1 MGHAVNDGEGFEPEH
16 LADLLKRCNV
26 ELNVVRNQKDVIEG
40 DRVHWSTSDFGVCPK
55 GRRIYEINIWL
66 SRKDTSEFNRLIVLH
81 ELAHIVF
88 WSGLGVECPEGLL
101 IVWENRVLQALS
113 GRKAAM
119 MHLVHPY
126 TTSSPIQRQR
136 SRHGAPHQDLSAS
149 EFGDLPRQAW
159 WPVAEEE
166 LDKMGLKGGIGD
178 LTQPISKRKLRSAM
192 IRVADAQG
200 FELPARYEA
209 GRRGQH
215 G

>member
-1 MGHAVNDGEGFEPEH
+1 MSSGEGFEPEH

-136 SRHGAPHQDLSAS
+136 GRHGAPHQDLSAF
-149 EFGDLPRQAW
+149 EFGDLPEQAW

-166 LDKMGLKGGIGD
+166 LDKMGLKGGIDD
-178 LTQPISKRKLRSAM
+178 LTQPISKRKLKSAM

-200 FELPARYEA
+200 FELPAWYEA
-209 GRRGQH
+209 GRGGQH
-215 G
+215 E